1 VRGFPNLRL
10 TAPVTGIGVGIALV
24 LGFFAGF
31 VPAFVAY
38 RAKITEMLRQV

>member
-1 VRGFPNLRL
+1 L
-10 TAPVTGIGVGIALV
+10 TGPVSGIGMGVAV
-24 LGFFAGF
+24 LLGLFAGF